1 MQPVLE
7 SRYERRLSGA
17 QDGSLHSIKPQAL
30 RDIGD
35 TGLPF
40 LFLVELTLKT
50 IFNGG
55 QLRLWDLKE
64 RLKLPV
70 AIIEPIISFM
80 RSERLCEVQQRGVVE
95 NEIAY
100 ALTDLGRSRA
110 HGAMEKSLY
119 VGPVPV
125 TLQAYEQQ
133 IERQSV
139 NGLHIGRED
148 VHRAFDGIV
157 IAERLLDQVGPA
169 MNSGRAIF
177 IHGPSGSGKTFIAEH
192 LFAVLGGTVYVP
204 YAIAVEDEVIQ
215 VFDPLSHKVVAGHD
229 GEIKS
234 LDRRHAYDERWV
246 ACQRPVVM
254 TGGELTL
261 SMLDLE
267 FDPTTRF
274 YTAPPQIKANN
285 GLLIIDDLGRQLVSP
300 RDLLNRWI
308 VPLDR
313 RVDYLALHTGKKF
326 RVPFDMA
333 LVFSTNLAPGE
344 LADAAFLRRLGY
356 KILVGPVDEDQYK
369 SIFQQVCARYNVPY
383 AEDMFD
389 YLLHKLHK
397 NSGQPLLACYP
408 QDIVSKVRDRAQY
421 EGGQLELSE
430 EVLDWA
436 WLNYF
441 GAA

>member
-7 SRYERRLSGA
+7 SRYERRVASSSDAGIHTL
-17 QDGSLHSIKPQAL
+17 KPPAL
-30 RDIGD
+30 RDVEG

-70 AIIEPIISFM
+70 AVIEPIISFM
-80 RSERLCEVQQRGVVE
+80 RAERLCEVQQRGVVE

-100 ALTDLGRSRA
+100 ALTDLGRGRA

-125 TLQAYEQQ
+125 PLEAYERQ

-139 NGLHIGRED
+139 NDLHIGRDD

-157 IAERLLDQVGPA
+157 ISQRLLDQVGPA

-192 LFAVLGGTVYVP
+192 LFAVLGGAVYVP

-215 VFDPLSHKVVAGHD
+215 VFDPLSHKPVPGHE
-229 GEIKS
+229 GEGKS

-274 YTAPPQIKANN
+274 YSAPPQVKANN

-313 RVDYLALHTGKKF
+313 GIDFLTLAGGKQF
-326 RVPFDMA
+326 EIPFDLFVA
-333 LVFSTNLAPGE
+333 FATNLDVNT
-344 LADAAFLRRLGY
+344 LADEAFLRRIQSKV
-356 KILVGPVDEDQYK
+356 KIDNVTPEQFHE
-369 SIFQQVCARYNVPY
+369 IFQRVCDEARVLYDPRVV
-383 AEDMFD
+383 D
-389 YLLHKLHK
+389 KLIEMLA
-397 NSGQPLLACYP
+397 NRPLRACYP
-408 QDIVSKVRDRAQY
+408 RDIVRQICWAARYAGQVPRFDLASVAQ
-421 EGGQLELSE
+421 
-430 EVLDWA
+430 A
-436 WLNYF
+436 CRNYF
-441 GAA
+441 VAP